1 MITVTVEEVNLPPVL
16 AEIADT
22 TIPEMALYSFTAT
35 ATDPDLPA
43 QTLTFSL
50 VSAPEGASIDAA
62 TGVFT
67 WTPTEAQGP
76 GVYEFTVK
84 VCDDG
89 ESVLCDEQLITVTVE
104 EVNLPP
110 VLAEI
115 GDKEV
120 EAGEELTFT
129 ATATDPDLPV
139 QTLTFSL
146 LGAPDGASI
155 DPATGVFTWTPT
167 VDQAGNHTV
176 TVCVSD
182 GELEDCEEITITV
195 NYINLAPVAVAD
207 TYTTDEDVV
216 LTVAAPGVLEN
227 DSDPNGDAL
236 TAILVDGV
244 DHGTLTFNA
253 DGSFVYTP
261 EQDYNGTDSFT
272 YKASDGELES
282 EVVTVTITINPVN
295 DAPVAVDDAYTT
307 AEDVILVVAAPG
319 VLANDYDV
327 DGDTLT
333 ATLRTGVSHGTLT
346 LMSDGS
352 FTYLPDPDFFG
363 TDSFT
368 YNLITYPGTTS
379 EWTDWATVTITVTP
393 VNDAPVLD
401 EIPDATIPEM
411 VLYTFTATAT
421 DVDSTNLTFSLI
433 NPPAGASINPTTGVF
448 TWTPTEAQGPG
459 VFTFTVKVCD
469 DGTPVL
475 CDQQLVTITVEEV
488 NLAPELD
495 PIENQEVEVGTLLT
509 FTVTASDPDLP
520 VQTLIFYLD
529 GAPVGA
535 SINAATG
542 VFTWIPVESQVGVHV
557 FDICVSDGELE
568 DCQEIKVTV
577 LEGDVNTAPVARPD
591 AYEVDFE
598 GVLSVVAP
606 GVLANDTDADGDE
619 LTAILVSTTANGT
632 LTFNSDGS
640 FLYIPRAGFSGTDT
654 FRYKANDGELDSNIV
669 TVTITVKAAPPQP
682 VYRLW
687 LPIIKK

>member
-1 MITVTVEEVNLPPVL
+1 
-16 AEIADT
+16 
-22 TIPEMALYSFTAT
+22 
-35 ATDPDLPA
+35 
-43 QTLTFSL
+43 
-50 VSAPEGASIDAA
+50 
-62 TGVFT
+62 
-67 WTPTEAQGP
+67 
-76 GVYEFTVK
+76 
-84 VCDDG
+84 
-89 ESVLCDEQLITVTVE
+89 
-104 EVNLPP
+104 
-110 VLAEI
+110 
-115 GDKEV
+115 
-120 EAGEELTFT
+120 
-129 ATATDPDLPV
+129 
-139 QTLTFSL
+139 
-146 LGAPDGASI
+146 
-155 DPATGVFTWTPT
+155 
-167 VDQAGNHTV
+167 
-176 TVCVSD
+176 
-182 GELEDCEEITITV
+182 
-195 NYINLAPVAVAD
+195 
-207 TYTTDEDVV
+207 
-216 LTVAAPGVLEN
+216 
-227 DSDPNGDAL
+227 
-236 TAILVDGV
+236 
-244 DHGTLTFNA
+244 
-253 DGSFVYTP
+253 
-261 EQDYNGTDSFT
+261 
-272 YKASDGELES
+272 
-282 EVVTVTITINPVN
+282 
-295 DAPVAVDDAYTT
+295 
-307 AEDVILVVAAPG
+307 
-319 VLANDYDV
+319 
-327 DGDTLT
+327 
-333 ATLRTGVSHGTLT
+333 
-346 LMSDGS
+346 
-352 FTYLPDPDFFG
+352 
-363 TDSFT
+363 
-368 YNLITYPGTTS
+368 
-379 EWTDWATVTITVTP
+379 
-393 VNDAPVLD
+393 
-401 EIPDATIPEM
+401 M

-433 NPPAGASINPTTGVF
+433 NPPAGASINATTGVF

-598 GVLSVVAP
+598 GVLSVAAP